1 MSLLWLQP
9 MSTIVTGGRD
19 GALACESCVSFVTF
33 LALSSSLK
41 FVVLFTL
48 LTIRGFG
55 TSLFS
60 CLHPPAN
67 TMSLS
72 LYRMYAVCAECHRG
86 SLQVLCT
93 WWCSDHRDY
102 RRIAGIRAPLQRI
115 VPHKQ
120 KHKLYTST
128 AHDHSHCSCK
138 EHRLQAVDPAN
149 RFLKLCTWWEI
160 RFAC

>member
-1 MSLLWLQP
+1 MAVSGMSLLWLQP
-9 MSTIVTGGRD
+9 MSTIVTGGRE

-93 WWCSDHRDY
+93 WLPQDRQRACCSPSWPRITMTLVTGTATQRERQ
-102 RRIAGIRAPLQRI
+102 RRRPENEGASEALAQVVGL
-115 VPHKQ
+115 
-120 KHKLYTST
+120 
-128 AHDHSHCSCK
+128 D
-138 EHRLQAVDPAN
+138 
-149 RFLKLCTWWEI
+149 
-160 RFAC
+160 

>member
-1 MSLLWLQP
+1 MPDAEIMAVAGMSLLWLQP

-72 LYRMYAVCAECHRG
+72 LYRIMLY
-86 SLQVLCT
+86 VLNATVAAYRCCVPGGAAIIGIT
-93 WWCSDHRDY
+93 EELRAFERPCS
-102 RRIAGIRAPLQRI
+102 AL
-115 VPHKQ
+115 
-120 KHKLYTST
+120 
-128 AHDHSHCSCK
+128 
-138 EHRLQAVDPAN
+138 
-149 RFLKLCTWWEI
+149 
-160 RFAC
+160 